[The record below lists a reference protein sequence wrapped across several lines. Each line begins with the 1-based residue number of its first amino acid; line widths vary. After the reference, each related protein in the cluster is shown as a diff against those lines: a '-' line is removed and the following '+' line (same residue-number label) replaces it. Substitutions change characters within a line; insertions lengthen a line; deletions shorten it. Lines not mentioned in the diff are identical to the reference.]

1 MWPPREP
8 ARHGDGFHDRAVV
21 GYDHQGDELAGR
33 LIGAV
38 FNQWPA
44 LQRFSG
50 LDGALGGA
58 HGARQSEL
66 GCVVHDVEEPPSVVD
81 GGLELEEVR
90 LPQTVGA
97 HRRLQEHF
105 PLRRGAPTHA
115 DDQIGGPSGSA
126 IGASPGSTPARPLA
140 RVGWTSNGF
149 SNERDD
155 TQHHRPGVADT
166 SKPQTPC

>member
-1 MWPPREP
+1 MLPDQPRHSF
-8 ARHGDGFHDRAVV
+8 RHP
-21 GYDHQGDELAGR
+21 QGDELAGR

-38 FNQWPA
+38 LNQWPA

-58 HGARQSEL
+58 HGARQSEF
-66 GCVVHDVEEPPSVVD
+66 GCVVHDVAEPPGVLD

-105 PLRRGAPTHA
+105 PAPRRAN
-115 DDQIGGPSGSA
+115 S
-126 IGASPGSTPARPLA
+126 
-140 RVGWTSNGF
+140 
-149 SNERDD
+149 
-155 TQHHRPGVADT
+155 
-166 SKPQTPC
+166 C